1 MPYRELGTP
10 EALKA
15 ALQGIDH
22 VIIDA
27 TERAYRRSQG
37 AQLQVRGLVQA
48 EQSIKASVDPSEPKV
63 QEMVETVL
71 TPPHPDPF
79 EALLNEPFTRTL
91 DHATTQRYA
100 QGLLRL

>member
-1 MPYRELGTP
+1 MKKSYWYRIGGVAVLLLSIP
-10 EALKA
+10 
-15 ALQGIDH
+15 
-22 VIIDA
+22 
-27 TERAYRRSQG
+27 G

-91 DHATTQRYA
+91 DHATTQR
-100 QGLLRL
+100 

>member
-1 MPYRELGTP
+1 MGSSWSIPTP
-10 EALKA
+10 SPPRRRPCIGKS
-15 ALQGIDH
+15 
-22 VIIDA
+22 
-27 TERAYRRSQG
+27 RASPSNQFARSSIPIW

-91 DHATTQRYA
+91 DHATTQR
-100 QGLLRL
+100 